1 MLQRP
6 GNRSVEPPPQGIHT
20 INTKHILT
28 ALAIALSGG
37 AAFASDI
44 TEFKDTP
51 STASHASVKADLA
64 RAQAAGEL
72 NNSAQTYG
80 FFRAKA
86 FTSLRDRAEL
96 RSEGAVAW
104 HQHSRNLLYVG
115 A

>member
-1 MLQRP
+1 M
-6 GNRSVEPPPQGIHT
+6 
-20 INTKHILT
+20 NTKHILA

-51 STASHASVKADLA
+51 PGTANRAGVKADLA

-80 FFRAKA
+80 FLRAKA
-86 FTSLRDRAEL
+86 LTSLRDRAEL